1 MNFNLTMEE
10 KTSIL
15 LGIFVA
21 AIISGN
27 LLGTKIFSFWIIS
40 ASVGIFMYPITFLIT
55 DMIEEVYGR
64 AKTKQFIIAGFFSLL
79 LVTVFTL
86 LSIYLPPASRYELNT
101 EYVQIFAPSLR
112 IVIASIIAFL
122 ISQYHDIMAFEF
134 WKKKTN
140 GRFLWLRNN
149 ASTIISQLL
158 DTTIFMFIAFY
169 MVTPKFTVEFV
180 IALII
185 PYWILKV
192 IVALCDTPICY
203 LGVKWLRN
211 SKK

>member
-1 MNFNLTMEE
+1 
-10 KTSIL
+10 
-15 LGIFVA
+15 
-21 AIISGN
+21 
-27 LLGTKIFSFWIIS
+27 
-40 ASVGIFMYPITFLIT
+40 
-55 DMIEEVYGR
+55 MIEEVYGR